1 MRIIKREQCNSI
13 APTSK
18 SALTYD
24 IGYMEK
30 EKTYHI
36 RVIANSGG
44 GFFSNEWVPITEILS
59 CIQDSANG
67 QPFKALIFRPLYES
81 KGANN
86 HGFLAAALRSEG
98 ILNTVPKA
106 AYSHLL
112 GDPEAFTKAMAK
124 LVKSKA
130 SLEDVVAIRAAEIE
144 ARRVAQ
150 AEKLKQTA
158 KKKA

>member
-24 IGYMEK
+24 IGYSEK

-59 CIQDSANG
+59 CIQDSPAG
-67 QPFKALIFRPLYES
+67 QPFKALIFRSLYES

-86 HGFLAAALRSEG
+86 HGFLAAALRSES
-98 ILNTVPKA
+98 ILNAVPKA
-106 AYSHLL
+106 AYSHVL
-112 GDPEAFTKAMAK
+112 GDPEAFAKAMAK

-144 ARRVAQ
+144 AKRAAQ
-150 AEKLKQTA
+150 AEKLKQAA